1 MFPLQTVLFPNA
13 VMPLHVFEPRYR
25 ELTETCLN
33 SDGRFGVVLIE
44 RGKEVGG
51 GDSRFSVGTV
61 ARIVEAARTP
71 DGRYLLATVG
81 GERLRVRRWLDDD
94 PYPRAE
100 IDLLAEPK
108 KVPARATE
116 QRATVERLLVRVL
129 ALWAELGQPAPSVD
143 AVQLDADPI
152 RASLR
157 SGGDGADR
165 PARRAAPDR
174 DRRSVRTLRATRD
187 HARRRGRAVAD
198 APRREAE
205 FGRRSPDGRAG
216 SLPTVENEA
225 ARERL
230 EAEQARVQGLVQGLA
245 RRPRCRG

>member
-1 MFPLQTVLFPNA
+1 MFPLSTVLFPNA

-116 QRATVERLLVRVL
+116 QRVTVERLLMRVL

-152 RASLR
+152 RASY
-157 SGGDGADR
+157 
-165 PARRAAPDR
+165 
-174 DRRSVRTLRATRD
+174 
-187 HARRRGRAVAD
+187 
-198 APRREAE
+198 
-205 FGRRSPDGRAG
+205 
-216 SLPTVENEA
+216 EA
-225 ARERL
+225 AAMAPIGPLDAQRLIEIDDPCERFDRL
-230 EAEQARVQGLVQGLA
+230 ETMLDDEVELLQMRLAEG
-245 RRPRCRG
+245 

>member
-152 RASLR
+152 RAS
-157 SGGDGADR
+157 
-165 PARRAAPDR
+165 
-174 DRRSVRTLRATRD
+174 
-187 HARRRGRAVAD
+187 
-198 APRREAE
+198 
-205 FGRRSPDGRAG
+205 F
-216 SLPTVENEA
+216 EA
-225 ARERL
+225 AAMAPIGPLDAQRLIEIDDPCERFERL
-230 EAEQARVQGLVQGLA
+230 ETMLNDEVELLQMRLAEG
-245 RRPRCRG
+245 

>member
-1 MFPLQTVLFPNA
+1 MFPLSTVLFPNA

-100 IDLLAEPK
+100 IDLLTEPK

-152 RASLR
+152 RA
-157 SGGDGADR
+157 R
-165 PARRAAPDR
+165 P
-174 DRRSVRTLRATRD
+174 TK
-187 HARRRGRAVAD
+187 RRRWRPSA
-198 APRREAE
+198 
-205 FGRRSPDGRAG
+205 RSTRNG
-216 SLPTVENEA
+216 
-225 ARERL
+225 
-230 EAEQARVQGLVQGLA
+230 
-245 RRPRCRG
+245 

>member
-1 MFPLQTVLFPNA
+1 MFPLSTVLFPNA

-116 QRATVERLLVRVL
+116 QRATVERLLMRVL

-152 RASLR
+152 RASY
-157 SGGDGADR
+157 
-165 PARRAAPDR
+165 
-174 DRRSVRTLRATRD
+174 
-187 HARRRGRAVAD
+187 
-198 APRREAE
+198 
-205 FGRRSPDGRAG
+205 
-216 SLPTVENEA
+216 EA
-225 ARERL
+225 AAMAPIGPLDAQRLIEIDDPCERFERL
-230 EAEQARVQGLVQGLA
+230 ETMLDDEVELLQMRLAEG
-245 RRPRCRG
+245 

>member
-81 GERLRVRRWLDDD
+81 GERLRVKRWLDDD
-94 PYPRAE
+94 PFPRAE

-116 QRATVERLLVRVL
+116 QRVVVARLLVRVL

-143 AVQLDADPI
+143 AVQLDDDPT
-152 RASLR
+152 RAS
-157 SGGDGADR
+157 
-165 PARRAAPDR
+165 
-174 DRRSVRTLRATRD
+174 
-187 HARRRGRAVAD
+187 
-198 APRREAE
+198 
-205 FGRRSPDGRAG
+205 F
-216 SLPTVENEA
+216 EA
-225 ARERL
+225 AAMAPIGPLDAQRLIEIDDPCERFERL
-230 EAEQARVQGLVQGLA
+230 ETMLNDEVELLQMRLAEG
-245 RRPRCRG
+245 

>member
-94 PYPRAE
+94 PFPRAE
-100 IDLLAEPK
+100 IDLLTEPK
-108 KVPARATE
+108 KVPARASE
-116 QRATVERLLVRVL
+116 QRVVVERLLVRVL

-143 AVQLDADPI
+143 AVQLDTDPT
-152 RASLR
+152 RAS
-157 SGGDGADR
+157 
-165 PARRAAPDR
+165 
-174 DRRSVRTLRATRD
+174 
-187 HARRRGRAVAD
+187 
-198 APRREAE
+198 
-205 FGRRSPDGRAG
+205 F
-216 SLPTVENEA
+216 EA
-225 ARERL
+225 AAMAPIGPLDAQRLIETDDPCERFDRL
-230 EAEQARVQGLVQGLA
+230 ETMLNDEVELLQMRLAEG
-245 RRPRCRG
+245 

>member
-25 ELTETCLN
+25 ELTETCLS

-44 RGKEVGG
+44 RGAEVGG

-81 GERLRVRRWLDDD
+81 AERLRVRRWLPDD

-100 IDLLAEPK
+100 IDLLSEPK
-108 KVPARATE
+108 RVPARAMQ
-116 QRATVERLLVRVL
+116 QRDVVERLLMRVL

-152 RASLR
+152 RAS
-157 SGGDGADR
+157 
-165 PARRAAPDR
+165 
-174 DRRSVRTLRATRD
+174 
-187 HARRRGRAVAD
+187 
-198 APRREAE
+198 
-205 FGRRSPDGRAG
+205 F
-216 SLPTVENEA
+216 EA
-225 ARERL
+225 AAMAPIGPLDAQRLIEIDDPCERFDRL
-230 EAEQARVQGLVQGLA
+230 EAMLTDEVELLQMRLA
-245 RRPRCRG
+245 GG